1 MLRAFVHVFS
11 NFSYAV
17 LLTLSLVPYL
27 GLAPFD
33 SSTAAKKCLQWSL
46 SIGCHDHLTR
56 TSLVNN
62 LYMSICD
69 GF

>member
-1 MLRAFVHVFS
+1 MLRAVVHVFS

-33 SSTAAKKCLQWSL
+33 SSAAAKKCLHCGVVYRL
-46 SIGCHDHLTR
+46 S
-56 TSLVNN
+56 
-62 LYMSICD
+62 
-69 GF
+69 